1 VGKVVKGAIIGF
13 GFMLTAGAL
22 AFVAPAIFVNATFWT
37 FAQNL
42 ALGAFLSG
50 VSAQL
55 AGKNR
60 GARAQTEVEYAGT
73 VEPRR
78 IIYGE
83 LLVSGM
89 HVIPPLTSGSNN
101 KMLHVVLAL
110 AGHEVNAIGDVY
122 FGQDR
127 IESADIGAITGSA
140 NDGLVSD
147 GDYED
152 RAWIRRY
159 RGTSTQTADYILN
172 TAFSAWTNDHRGR
185 GIAYI
190 AVQFQYDEEVYKTG
204 KPEITCMVQG
214 KKCYDPRLDSSPGA
228 NPTNASYIAYTNNP
242 ALCLADYLTDD
253 ALGLGED
260 PARIDWDMVSDAAD
274 ICDELVDVPTGA
286 TQARYT
292 CNIALLATTPYEN
305 NIEALAACMLGSCLY
320 SGGKWR
326 MRAGAWETPSFEIT
340 ADNVMNGGIQ
350 VSTAYPYK
358 ERWNGI
364 RGSYIDPNNRYQP
377 NEFPA
382 VQDDDYVIE
391 DGESVF
397 KDMAFSG
404 CTNVYE
410 AQRNAIMLVR
420 KSRNKRSAIIQCDLS
435 AFRIRPGDTGIV
447 TLAELGWTNQQVRC
461 EGWKINPAGSIE
473 IAVREE
479 SSDDWNDPLESDYT
493 EPLAIS
499 TPAPAYFIP
508 EAPSGLTATGVPRA
522 INFTWTAPTLVPTGS
537 RYELYEY
544 TSSTPFSS
552 ATKVWEGVST
562 GCRLD
567 KSDAT
572 TRYYWVRLVTAD
584 GQSSVEHPTS
594 AAGVAG
600 ASQRTYVL
608 DSDGPND
615 GTFGTSAISGPANWT
630 DDTAAATVSWANT
643 TGGDVEVEFSYS
655 ILVRRNGSD
664 GTIFYRVYG
673 QTNLGVVGTP
683 ETVMLIPY
691 VADADA
697 YTHRSGVF
705 SVTVPNGVTFTG
717 TVRVGLIVPSGV
729 SATPPGVAY
738 KDAKARVT
746 ALVL

>member
-1 VGKVVKGAIIGF
+1 VPRAIKGAIIGF
-13 GFMLTAGAL
+13 GIMLTAGAL

-101 KMLHVVLAL
+101 KMLHVVLAV

-122 FGQDR
+122 FGQDL
-127 IESADIGAITGSA
+127 IESADIGSITGA
-140 NDGLVSD
+140 ATDGLVSD

-172 TAFSAWTNDHRGR
+172 AAFTEWTSDHRGR
-185 GIAYI
+185 GVAYI
-190 AVQFQYDEEVYKTG
+190 AGQLQYDEEVYKTG
-204 KPEITCMVQG
+204 KPDLSCMVQG
-214 KKCYDPRLDSSPGA
+214 KKCYDPRLDTSPGA
-228 NPTNASYIAYTNNP
+228 NPTNVSYIAYTNNP
-242 ALCLADYLTDD
+242 ALCLADYLIDD
-253 ALGLGED
+253 DLGLGED
-260 PARIDWDMVSDAAD
+260 PARIDWDMVEAAAD
-274 ICDELVDVPTGA
+274 ICDESVDVPTGA
-286 TQARYT
+286 TQSRYT

-326 MRAGAWETPSFEIT
+326 IRAGAWETPSFEIT

-364 RGSYIDPNNRYQP
+364 RGSYIDPDNRYQP

-382 VQDDDYVIE
+382 VQDDDYVTE

-479 SSDDWNDPLESDYT
+479 SSDDWNDPLESDYLT
-493 EPLAIS
+493 PLAIS
-499 TPAPAYFIP
+499 TPAPAYFSP
-508 EAPSGLTATGVPRA
+508 SAPSGLTAEPGKFGV
-522 INFTWTAPTLVPTGS
+522 TLSWTAPDLVPTGS
-537 RYELYEY
+537 HYEVWEY
-544 TSSTPFSS
+544 TASTPFAS
-552 ATKVWEGVST
+552 ATRVWSGQATSAFIPRSDTST
-562 GCRLD
+562 
-567 KSDAT
+567 S
-572 TRYYWVRLVTAD
+572 YFWVLLRTAD
-584 GQSSVEHPTS
+584 GVAGTEYPT
-594 AAGVAG
+594 AGAGVAG
-600 ASQRTYVL
+600 GADNPDADIVTNTVTSVTAAGTNTNAINVTVTEAGKFEIEVSGVLTCTTFSTSGNVIIAFTQSGGTGSFTFTNPSTASYAVTALSQTIRFRHTAVYTTT
-608 DSDGPND
+608 G
-615 GTFGTSAISGPANWT
+615 SGSWQIRAGWT
-630 DDTAAATVSWANT
+630 DDGSGNAYSAANLGLRVTV
-643 TGGDVEVEFSYS
+643 
-655 ILVRRNGSD
+655 VRR
-664 GTIFYRVYG
+664 F
-673 QTNLGVVGTP
+673 
-683 ETVMLIPY
+683 
-691 VADADA
+691 
-697 YTHRSGVF
+697 
-705 SVTVPNGVTFTG
+705 
-717 TVRVGLIVPSGV
+717 
-729 SATPPGVAY
+729 
-738 KDAKARVT
+738 
-746 ALVL
+746 

>member
-1 VGKVVKGAIIGF
+1 VSKVVKGVIVAGAI
-13 GFMLTAGAL
+13 MLTAGAA
-22 AFVAPAIFVNATFWT
+22 AFIAPAVFVNATFWT

-60 GARAQTEVEYAGT
+60 GARAHTEVEYAGT

-89 HVIPPLTSGSNN
+89 HVIPPLTSGPDNR
-101 KMLHVVLAL
+101 MLHTVLAL

-122 FGQDR
+122 FNQDL

-140 NDGLVSD
+140 NDGLVND
-147 GDYED
+147 GDYKD

-172 TAFSAWTNDHRGR
+172 TAFTEWTSDHRGR

-190 AVQFQYDEEVYKTG
+190 AVQYQYDEEVYKTG
-204 KPEITCMVQG
+204 RPDISCMVQG
-214 KKCYDPRLDSSPGA
+214 KKCYDPRLDTSPGA
-228 NPTNASYIAYTNNP
+228 NPTDPSYIAYTNNP
-242 ALCLADYLTDD
+242 ALCLADYLIDD
-253 ALGLGED
+253 SLGLGED
-260 PARIDWDMVSDAAD
+260 PARIDWGMVAAAAD
-274 ICDELVDVPTGA
+274 ICDEPVAVPTGA

-326 MRAGAWETPSFEIT
+326 IRAGAWEAPSFEIT

-364 RGSYIDPNNRYQP
+364 RGSYIDPDNRYQP

-382 VQDDDYVIE
+382 VQDDDYVAE

-479 SSDDWNDPLESDYT
+479 SPGDWNDPLESDYL

-499 TPAPAYFIP
+499 TPARGYFIP
-508 EAPSGLTATGVPRA
+508 EAPSNLTAVGGKNGITLY
-522 INFTWTAPTLVPTGS
+522 WTKPTLFPTGC
-537 RYELYEY
+537 RYEVYQHS
-544 TSSTPFSS
+544 SSTPFSS
-552 ATKVWEGVST
+552 ATKVWEGEATST
-562 GCRLD
+562 FIPR
-567 KSDAT
+567 SDT
-572 TRYYWVRLVTAD
+572 TTAYFWVLVRTAD
-584 GQSSVEHPTS
+584 GIAGAEYPTAS
-594 AAGVAG
+594 AGVSG
-600 ASQRTYVL
+600 AAVL
-608 DSDGPND
+608 IDTEDMQDG
-615 GTFGTSAISGPANWT
+615 
-630 DDTAAATVSWANT
+630 AATVVYTDSVSSVGPT
-643 TGGDVEVEFSYS
+643 TGAGNVLEINPTEPGIYEISVSGLFTVSTFSGAGQLLVSLVGLGGGSFAELFWNTYQVTASAQVIEVILKNTFITTGSGPWAIRFSFAD
-655 ILVRRNGSD
+655 D
-664 GTIFYRVYG
+664 GIGNQFTATQLSMR
-673 QTNLGVVGTP
+673 
-683 ETVMLIPY
+683 
-691 VADADA
+691 
-697 YTHRSGVF
+697 
-705 SVTVPNGVTFTG
+705 VTVIK
-717 TVRVGLIVPSGV
+717 R
-729 SATPPGVAY
+729 
-738 KDAKARVT
+738 
-746 ALVL
+746 